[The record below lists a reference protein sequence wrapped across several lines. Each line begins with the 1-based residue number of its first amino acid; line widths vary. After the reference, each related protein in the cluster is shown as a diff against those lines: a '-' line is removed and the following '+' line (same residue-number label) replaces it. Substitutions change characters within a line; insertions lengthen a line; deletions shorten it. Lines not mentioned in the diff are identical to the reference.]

1 MAQPGRGGSAPAR
14 RIFCR
19 LTESPLPEDER
30 IAGEGTLDQV
40 RGDLEALQ
48 AMGAEYAVLDTKR
61 NSPTALS
68 PLHHEEAW
76 RTLTI
81 LAEKAVDLENETV
94 R

>member
-1 MAQPGRGGSAPAR
+1 M
-14 RIFCR
+14 
-19 LTESPLPEDER
+19 
-30 IAGEGTLDQV
+30 

-76 RTLTI
+76 RALTI
-81 LAEKAVDLENETV
+81 LAEKAVDLENEAV